1 MEITYGQFHPRC
13 KFSLENFLLTIP
25 PEKFSLAYSHSK
37 ILVFSCIYDR
47 FLIHNGTPS
56 YVEFFPRSPS
66 NGKFLLRKTFLAI
79 NFPGDTYPWRNFL
92 MEILFHTKIIQ
103 KIQISLKIS
112 SQTNSPKISTCKIES
127 SKRN

>member
-56 YVEFFPRSPS
+56 YVEFFPGSPS
-66 NGKFLLRKTFLAI
+66 NGKFLLRKTFLVI
-79 NFPGDTYPWRNFL
+79 NFPVKSD
-92 MEILFHTKIIQ
+92 TKITQ